1 MPAWLVMVF
10 KVILWNA
17 KQRNKK
23 PQKNMNKRQ
32 FDWFWKNSFRNL
44 HTKTM
49 QIGMSWPYT
58 PNFTVSD
65 RFWTCFCPIFDRK
78 HENRFSWNCITNWT
92 VSDRFWAR
100 FCPITDR
107 KMKIFENFCKIRNL
121 HAENMQIGMPWP
133 YIPNLTNLGHFRA
146 VFGPIL
152 GLNGLILGP
161 NIFFRHIEHQYL
173 LDIKAIYHNLQNCK
187 NLMIKTRENGQKP

>member
-1 MPAWLVMVF
+1 MTLYSKF
-10 KVILWNA
+10 
-17 KQRNKK
+17 
-23 PQKNMNKRQ
+23 
-32 FDWFWKNSFRNL
+32 
-44 HTKTM
+44 
-49 QIGMSWPYT
+49 
-58 PNFTVSD
+58 D
-65 RFWTCFCPIFDRK
+65 RFGPILG
-78 HENRFSWNCITNWT
+78 
-92 VSDRFWAR
+92 R

-133 YIPNLTNLGHFRA
+133 YIRNLTNLGHFRA